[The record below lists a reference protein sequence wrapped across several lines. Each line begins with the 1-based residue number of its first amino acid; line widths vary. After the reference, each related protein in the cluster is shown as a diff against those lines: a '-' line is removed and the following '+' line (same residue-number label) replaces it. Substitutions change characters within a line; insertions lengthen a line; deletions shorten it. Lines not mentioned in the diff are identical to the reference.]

1 MPVVVIGRT
10 EVAARLLR
18 YTEKEKA
25 GQVEPRVLH
34 AEGVRCRVPT
44 AMEEFAALRELHGK
58 QGATRRVKARYELP
72 DRDAGEEAVYIRKRR
87 PSGRKYWAVAKDGEV
102 ATHVRREAGQVVRE
116 NEAVHL
122 ITSFGID
129 EVNPDAPQQVRAAFE
144 YTVAMMRDLYPG
156 AQMKLVGQ
164 ADGAGMA
171 DADGNFLTSGGKFHV
186 HAVLNAVVAER
197 MEVDGQVWEAG
208 RKLSGALTDINRVRQ
223 RADEFNS
230 AHHAEYSLPKQRLAS
245 VEDQR
250 REKRSV
256 RDRRMAAEGKRSNH
270 DVIRDAYEQAMDD
283 PRSLDLD
290 GFVEVLGERGV
301 EVTVR
306 GSKRPALSYRLPD
319 AMKTNVR
326 GTTLGE
332 HYAYE
337 ETLEQLAANA
347 AGEPR
352 RRRPQPAPEPVARPA
367 TAISRAE
374 VEQAQELMQRLA
386 RDERAR
392 ALDDRVEA
400 RLAQLSEKLG
410 YPVEELRAEYK
421 ERLLEEESAA
431 AVGEKTMPSASA
443 AGLGDGVRS
452 AAAIDDLSMESMPS
466 VAVPDKPAVPAPAS
480 APLPQDARKADPFAD
495 MWAEWEATREQRA
508 AQIMA
513 DLGLGKSL
521 EQIDAEK
528 AEEAAQA
535 APEPRTVTET
545 REQAPEPVER
555 EESTSSASAADVP
568 APASAPLPP
577 PADGPYRSRLWE
589 FESDTPSV
597 RDRAHRLAAYEEIAV
612 PMLEAG
618 ERLDDSVLT
627 SIGVRESVMKKLGPF
642 MHPAFREQLEM
653 RAKKLALAQQLH
665 ESNMQPAAKRLR
677 AQVAAGVYETVA
689 VESARKKVRL
699 RVPQERQIEDDG
711 LSL

>member
-1 MPVVVIGRT
+1 MIGRT

-25 GQVEPRVLH
+25 GQTEPRVLH

-44 AMEEFAALRELHGK
+44 AMEEFTALRELHGK

-87 PSGRKYWAVAKDGEV
+87 PSGRRYWVVAKDGEV

-129 EVNPDAPQQVRAAFE
+129 EVNPDDPQQVRAAFE

-156 AQMKLVGQ
+156 AQMKMVGQ
-164 ADGAGMA
+164 ADGAGMT

-208 RKLSGALTDINRVRQ
+208 RKLSGALTDITRVRQ
-223 RADEFNS
+223 RADEFNA

-283 PRSLDLD
+283 PRSVDLD
-290 GFVEVLGERGV
+290 GFVEVLGEHGV

-319 AMKTNVR
+319 AMRTNVR

-347 AGEPR
+347 AGKSR

-392 ALDDRVEA
+392 AREDRVEA

-421 ERLLEEESAA
+421 TGLLEEESAA
-431 AVGEKTMPSASA
+431 VVGEKAMS
-443 AGLGDGVRS
+443 S
-452 AAAIDDLSMESMPS
+452 AAAPH
-466 VAVPDKPAVPAPAS
+466 KPAMPAPES
-480 APLPQDARKADPFAD
+480 TLLPQDAKKADPFAD
-495 MWAEWEATREQRA
+495 LHAEMDAYLKASADETRRQ
-508 AQIMA
+508 
-513 DLGLGKSL
+513 LGIGKTL
-521 EQIDAEK
+521 EQIDT
-528 AEEAAQA
+528 EEAAEA
-535 APEPRTVTET
+535 AEAETVTEV
-545 REQAPEPVER
+545 REQVPEPVER
-555 EESTSSASAADVP
+555 EEPTSSASAPDMG
-568 APASAPLPP
+568 APASTPLPQ
-577 PADGPYRSRLWE
+577 AIEIRFRSKLRDVRRKEPDRQRLIDAVAV
-589 FESDTPSV
+589 FE
-597 RDRAHRLAAYEEIAV
+597 EQAV
-612 PMLEAG
+612 EALEATG
-618 ERLDDSVLT
+618 EFPGSEVPKGVGPGFLT
-627 SIGVRESVMKKLGPF
+627 THKEDIDEEVMFFLELRAAKLAEAAKVWE
-642 MHPAFREQLEM
+642 HNRARAKRM
-653 RAKKLALAQQLH
+653 RA
-665 ESNMQPAAKRLR
+665 E
-677 AQVAAGVYETVA
+677 VAAGDYDMPEPKA
-689 VESARKKVRL
+689 VQKPRRVSALPEPKAADEG
-699 RVPQERQIEDDG
+699 PS
-711 LSL
+711 LS

>member
-25 GQVEPRVLH
+25 GQTEPRVLH

-72 DRDAGEEAVYIRKRR
+72 DRDAGEEAVYVRKRR
-87 PSGRKYWAVAKDGEV
+87 PSGRRYWAVAKDGEV
-102 ATHVRREAGQVVRE
+102 ATHVRRVAGQVVRE

-122 ITSFGID
+122 ITSFGVD
-129 EVNPDAPQQVRAAFE
+129 EVNPDDPQQVRAAFE

-164 ADGAGMA
+164 ADGAGMT

-197 MEVDGQVWEAG
+197 MEVDGQVWVAG

-230 AHHAEYSLPKQRLAS
+230 AHHAEYGLPKQRLAS

-283 PRSLDLD
+283 PRSVDMD
-290 GFVEVLGERGV
+290 GFVEVLGEHGV

-306 GSKRPALSYRLPD
+306 GAKRPALSYRLPE
-319 AMKTNVR
+319 AMRTNVR

-337 ETLEQLAANA
+337 ETLEQLTANA
-347 AGEPR
+347 AGKPR
-352 RRRPQPAPEPVARPA
+352 RRRPQPVPEPAARPA
-367 TAISRAE
+367 TPVSTAE
-374 VEQAQELMQRLA
+374 VEQARELMQRLA
-386 RDERAR
+386 WDERAR
-392 ALDDRVEA
+392 AIEDRVEA
-400 RLAQLSEKLG
+400 RLAQLSEKLD

-431 AVGEKTMPSASA
+431 YVGKKTTPSASA
-443 AGLGDGVRS
+443 TDV
-452 AAAIDDLSMESMPS
+452 PS
-466 VAVPDKPAVPAPAS
+466 PAS
-480 APLPQDARKADPFAD
+480 APLPQVAKKADPFAD
-495 MWAEWEATREQRA
+495 LWADREANREQRM
-508 AQIMA
+508 AQMMA
-513 DLGLGKSL
+513 DLGIGKSL
-521 EQIDAEK
+521 ELIDAEK
-528 AEEAAQA
+528 AAEAAQE
-535 APEPRTVTET
+535 APEPEPVTEV

-555 EESTSSASAADVP
+555 EESTSSASATDLPTA
-568 APASAPLPP
+568 AASAPLPP
-577 PADGPYRSRLWE
+577 PADEPYRSRLWE
-589 FESDTPSV
+589 FVSDTPSA
-597 RDRAHRLAAYEEIAV
+597 RERAHRLAAYEEKAV

-627 SIGVRESVMKKLGPF
+627 SIGVRESTMEKLGPF
-642 MHPAFREQLEM
+642 MHPVFREQLEL
-653 RAKKLALAQQLH
+653 RAKKLALARQFH
-665 ESNMQPAAKRLR
+665 EGNMQPAAKTLR
-677 AQVAAGVYETVA
+677 AEVAAGVYETVA
-689 VESARKKVRL
+689 VKSARKKVQL
-699 RVPQERQIEDDG
+699 SAPQERQIEDNG
-711 LSL
+711 MSL

>member
-102 ATHVRREAGQVVRE
+102 ATHVRRDAGQVVRE

-122 ITSFGID
+122 ITSFGVD
-129 EVNPDAPQQVRAAFE
+129 EVNPDDPQQVRAAFE

-156 AQMKLVGQ
+156 AQIKLVGQ
-164 ADGAGMA
+164 ADGAGMT

-186 HAVLNAVVAER
+186 HAVLNAVVADR

-208 RKLSGALTDINRVRQ
+208 RKLSGALTDITRVRQ
-223 RADEFNS
+223 RADEFNA
-230 AHHAEYSLPKQRLAS
+230 AHHSEYNLPKQRLAS

-256 RDRRMAAEGKRSNH
+256 RDRRMAAEGKKSNH

-283 PRSLDLD
+283 ARSVDLD
-290 GFVEVLGERGV
+290 GFVEVLGEHGV

-306 GSKRPALSYRLPD
+306 GSQRPALSYRLPE

-332 HYAYE
+332 HYAYV

-352 RRRPQPAPEPVARPA
+352 RRRPEPVPEPAARPA
-367 TAISRAE
+367 TAVSAAE
-374 VEQAQELMQRLA
+374 VEQARELMEWLA

-392 ALDDRVEA
+392 AVADRVEA
-400 RLAQLSEKLG
+400 RLAQMAEDFGDS
-410 YPVEELRAEYK
+410 VEVLRAEYK
-421 ERLLEEESAA
+421 ERLLDEESAA
-431 AVGEKTMPSASA
+431 NVVGEKTTPSASA
-443 AGLGDGVRS
+443 TGMVPADDLGEENTS
-452 AAAIDDLSMESMPS
+452 YAAAADM
-466 VAVPDKPAVPAPAS
+466 PAPAD
-480 APLPQDARKADPFAD
+480 APLSQDARKADFLAG
-495 MWAEWEATREQRA
+495 
-508 AQIMA
+508 MA
-513 DLGLGKSL
+513 DAMKSFGEERDAALRQELKLGKTL
-521 EQIDAEK
+521 EQIDAEE
-528 AEEAAQA
+528 AAEAAQTA
-535 APEPRTVTET
+535 SGPVGAIEV
-545 REQAPEPVER
+545 REQVPEPVER
-555 EESTSSASAADVP
+555 EEPTSSAAAADIGAPADAPLSQAANSEFKSLLRDVRVRDQKRQQLIDDMAVFDERAVAALEAGGMFAEADVP
-568 APASAPLPP
+568 KGVGRKFLDVYGERIDPEVLFVLDQRETKKEAATA
-577 PADGPYRSRLWE
+577 LWE
-589 FESDTPSV
+589 KALGKTHVVAQADREKARKIRDAV
-597 RDRAHRLAAYEEIAV
+597 R
-612 PMLEAG
+612 AG
-618 ERLDDSVLT
+618 DYSLDDL
-627 SIGVRESVMKKLGPF
+627 KPDY
-642 MHPAFREQLEM
+642 
-653 RAKKLALAQQLH
+653 RAYAQR
-665 ESNMQPAAKRLR
+665 NAAE
-677 AQVAAGVYETVA
+677 AQAGDD
-689 VESARKKVRL
+689 
-699 RVPQERQIEDDG
+699 ER
-711 LSL
+711 SL